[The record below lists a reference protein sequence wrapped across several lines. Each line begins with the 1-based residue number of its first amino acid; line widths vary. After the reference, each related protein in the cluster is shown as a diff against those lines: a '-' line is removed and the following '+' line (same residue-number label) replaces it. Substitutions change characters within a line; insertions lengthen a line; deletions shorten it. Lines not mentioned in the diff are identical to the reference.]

1 MARSQAEHPTDVEL
15 EILQVLWRSPP
26 LGLGAIWKELRQRRP
41 VAKTTVASMLNIM
54 LQKKLVARGRSP
66 QGYQWSARVSR
77 DSAARG
83 LLGKLLNHLFE
94 GSARQLVLHLADE
107 GKLSDDDLQELRAAL
122 AELKRREPRRRQSG
136 TGKSRSGKRETR

>member
-15 EILQVLWRSPP
+15 EILQVLWRSQP
-26 LGLGAIWKELRQRRP
+26 LGLGAIWKELHQRRP

-83 LLGKLLNHLFE
+83 LLGKLLNHVFNSF
-94 GSARQLVLHLADE
+94 GSLGSQHVCQQPSLRFLLRFA
-107 GKLSDDDLQELRAAL
+107 GLQ
-122 AELKRREPRRRQSG
+122 QG
-136 TGKSRSGKRETR
+136 I